1 MVPPARHH
9 RARPGGDPAR
19 GRPSRPGGGAA
30 RGRPP
35 GAGRSSASLL
45 AAFAAFGIFW
55 GAWSALLPDVRAQ
68 TGAGDAELG
77 LALLGIAAGAMPAM
91 LLVGRRVRRTD
102 GAVLAAALAAFGVAG
117 VLPGLA
123 GSPEALGA
131 ALFALGAASGA
142 VDVLIN
148 AAVAAEEARGG
159 RPLMQ
164 RAHAAFPLAALT
176 ASALAGLARAAGARP
191 AVVLAAVLA
200 ALVLVALALLRAGP
214 ARAAVAPAQGGR
226 DPLPPPRHGLRSR
239 PLLLLGAAAA
249 IALLVEQALQQWSA
263 IHLESDLGASPAT
276 GALGPAVL
284 AGAVFAGRALAQRCA
299 HRLPGSRLIAAGVPF
314 ALLGLALLAAAP
326 TPATALA
333 GVALAGLGIAAAT
346 PALYA
351 IAGRRAGATGRTA
364 AISAVATVGYL
375 GFLAGPPLVG
385 ALASVISLRGALGAL
400 TALIAVLLA
409 AVPLLGRIERDATS
423 ARPALEFKST

>member
-1 MVPPARHH
+1 MAPPARHH
-9 RARPGGDPAR
+9 RARPGGGPAR
-19 GRPSRPGGGAA
+19 GRPSRPAGGAG

-77 LALLGIAAGAMPAM
+77 LALLAIAAGAMPAM

-131 ALFALGAASGA
+131 ALLALGAASGA

-159 RPLMQ
+159 HPLMQ

-191 AVVLAAVLA
+191 AVVLTAVLA
-200 ALVLVALALLRAGP
+200 ALVLVALVLLRAGP
-214 ARAAVAPAQGGR
+214 ARAAVAGGRGGR
-226 DPLPPPRHGLRSR
+226 DPFPPRHGPRSR

-263 IHLESDLGASPAT
+263 IHLESGLGASPAT

-299 HRLPGSRLIAAGVPF
+299 HRVPGSRLIAAGVPF

-423 ARPALEFKST
+423 TRPALEFKST